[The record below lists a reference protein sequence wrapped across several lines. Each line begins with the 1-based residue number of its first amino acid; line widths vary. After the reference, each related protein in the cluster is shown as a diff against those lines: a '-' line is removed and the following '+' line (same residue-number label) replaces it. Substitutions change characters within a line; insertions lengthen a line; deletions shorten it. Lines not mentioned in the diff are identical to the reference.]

1 MDMDILRY
9 KGCMLMVELNKE
21 TLLYQ
26 GKLLGLEEVCGNKL
40 AILEF
45 EGGSLE
51 ALELP
56 FYETVDRY
64 LDCPNLPKEVPKFY
78 SGQYALRMKP
88 VMHQQVA
95 EQAVRQGLSVNQW
108 LVNAVQSALL
118 KD

>member
-1 MDMDILRY
+1 
-9 KGCMLMVELNKE
+9 MVELNKE

-26 GKLLGLEEVCGNKL
+26 GRLLGLEVACENKL
-40 AILEF
+40 AVLEF

-64 LDCPNLPKEVPKFY
+64 LDCPAPPVEEPKFY
-78 SGQYALRMKP
+78 SGQYALRMQP
-88 VMHQQVA
+88 MLHQQVA
-95 EQAVRQGLSVNQW
+95 EQAARQGLSVNQW
-108 LVNAVQSALL
+108 LVNAVQSVLL